1 MMMHI
6 ASSLGFCESNIWTSF
21 PLPCKLPKYS
31 RSSVRKRVHVKLML
45 MLTPHSLV
53 KEMVLEHWGAE
64 QIISEKW

>member
-31 RSSVRKRVHVKLML
+31 RSSVRK
-45 MLTPHSLV
+45 T
-53 KEMVLEHWGAE
+53 GARKANANANAAFVS
-64 QIISEKW
+64 QGDGAGTLGGRADNK